1 MNTKVFLPRHLAGR
15 IFALVFLCL
24 IVTAGPVMAE
34 SQFAEGFRGI
44 PWGTHKDQL
53 PDLGLKPGALAN
65 IYKTGPSSAF
75 LMSGAGK
82 LAMEFDTVPLLTIF
96 LNFFDQRLYGADL
109 IFDPQHREHIY
120 AILAK
125 DLGMQGLRTERGH
138 QWQTENLNITLNERE
153 VIIVSEIHNPE
164 KSSLVLPPTDKDA
177 PCCQGKG

>member
-1 MNTKVFLPRHLAGR
+1 MNEKQFFTKQHACR
-15 IFALVFLCL
+15 IFALVFFCL
-24 IVTAGPVMAE
+24 VVMAGPVMAE

-44 PWGTHKDQL
+44 SWGTHKDQL

-82 LAMEFDTVPLLTIF
+82 LAMELDTVPLLTIF

-120 AILAK
+120 TILAK
-125 DLGMQGLRTERGH
+125 DLGIQGVRTEKGH
-138 QWQTENLNITLNERE
+138 QWQTEKLSIILSERE
-153 VIIVSEIHNPE
+153 VMIVSEPHNPE
-164 KSSLVLPPTDKDA
+164 KSNQTLPPTDKDA